1 MLGEVLPAVLEFSD
15 GTEDALL
22 AAVTSQ
28 GQDPATLAT
37 FPLAPAYILYMATR
51 CVETCV
57 NHCCLDGSLI
67 FSSDDNLEAVATNC
81 FAGSGLA
88 PSTGPS

>member
-51 CVETCV
+51 CVET
-57 NHCCLDGSLI
+57 SI
-67 FSSDDNLEAVATNC
+67 STTANLRCQRV
-81 FAGSGLA
+81 FAKFHIED
-88 PSTGPS
+88 PY

>member
-28 GQDPATLAT
+28 GPDPGTLAT

-51 CVETCV
+51 WVEATI
-57 NHCCLDGSLI
+57 STTA
-67 FSSDDNLEAVATNC
+67 NLRCQRV
-81 FAGSGLA
+81 FAKFHIED
-88 PSTGPS
+88 PY

>member
-22 AAVTSQ
+22 AAVIQ

-51 CVETCV
+51 CVEPCV

-67 FSSDDNLEAVATNC
+67 FSSDDM
-81 FAGSGLA
+81 GSF
-88 PSTGPS
+88 

>member
-1 MLGEVLPAVLEFSD
+1 MLGEVLPAVLEVSD

-28 GQDPATLAT
+28 GQDPATPAT

-51 CVETCV
+51 CVEACV